1 MILDHH
7 VFDAIVLDKH
17 ALYDSVYMVIM
28 ISSLHHYDF
37 IIVWFYQGYRSS

>member
-17 ALYDSVYMVIM
+17 DLYDSIYMIM
-28 ISSLHHYDF
+28 VLDYYDSQSPCF
-37 IIVWFYQGYRSS
+37 GALL